1 MYSLYLGFNYP
12 AAIKPTAYVSVEQQ
26 YTTEDS
32 PLNLKTIRS
41 SLKLLFEQH

>member
-26 YTTEDS
+26 YTTEEYS
-32 PLNLKTIRS
+32 CILYLI
-41 SLKLLFEQH
+41 